1 MFKKKVN
8 PENITNALMKTDLIP
23 HANIAEREESL
34 LKYHLPVLCQD
45 LPYEASQI
53 DKPFHLLGV
62 AGGVGVTTIAQV
74 CNDPNVL
81 LDFAQFDTRRCFVKY
96 LEDVILVTNYSYS
109 SILSLQGILQ
119 QYTNKKSF
127 ESIGF
132 SPKIRGL
139 IINDTVNTKPPKA
152 VKNFLKYVT
161 TGIQNVWTLPYFA
174 PLQDTADPLSIE
186 ALPKSFINVVSEID
200 KIKRK
205 DKS

>member
-8 PENITNALMKTDLIP
+8 PENITSALMKSDLIP
-23 HANIAEREESL
+23 HVNASEKEEFL
-34 LKYHLPVLCQD
+34 LKYHLPILCQD
-45 LPYEASQI
+45 LPHEASQI

-127 ESIGF
+127 ELVGF
-132 SPKIRGL
+132 SPRIRGL
-139 IINDTVNTKPPKA
+139 IINDTVNTKPTKA
-152 VKNFLKYVT
+152 VKSFLKYVA
-161 TGIQNVWTLPYFA
+161 TGIQNVWILPYFA
-174 PLQDTADPLSIE
+174 PLQDTSDPLSVE
-186 ALPKSFINVVSEID
+186 TLPKSFISVVNEID

-205 DKS
+205 DMS